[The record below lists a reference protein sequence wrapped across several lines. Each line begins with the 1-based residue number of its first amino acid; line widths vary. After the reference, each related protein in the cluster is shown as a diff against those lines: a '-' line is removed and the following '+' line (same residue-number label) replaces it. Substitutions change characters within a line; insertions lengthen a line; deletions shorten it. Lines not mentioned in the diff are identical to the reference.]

1 MIAGR
6 KKFYITVARAI
17 LNILDVMI
25 KIYQFFIFIAAV
37 SHYDIPA
44 NEMIFHACAV
54 FLIRCSVRFRLRT
67 IEYAALNLPCLVSK
81 ILAHPQENHFVRG
94 YIKHQ
99 SKIINQKLKINC
111 HNAVLCG

>member
-37 SHYDIPA
+37 SHYD
-44 NEMIFHACAV
+44 
-54 FLIRCSVRFRLRT
+54 S
-67 IEYAALNLPCLVSK
+67 
-81 ILAHPQENHFVRG
+81 
-94 YIKHQ
+94 
-99 SKIINQKLKINC
+99 
-111 HNAVLCG
+111 